1 MMLSIETRFLLR
13 QISGLV
19 TLFVILCV
27 MVIYLFTHRTADQIE
42 RERAQVM
49 LQRIYDLEMAY
60 QSENGTYLPIDREIN
75 GDILRLNQASGQFV
89 YQVQVSGNQ
98 FVATAK
104 ADLNGDG
111 QDEIWQIDPSRDQPI
126 QIQAD

>member
-1 MMLSIETRFLLR
+1 MMLSIENRLLLR

-27 MVIYLFTHRTADQIE
+27 MVIYSFTHRTTDQIE
-42 RERAQVM
+42 RERAQVI
-49 LQRIYDLEMAY
+49 LRRIYDLEMAY
-60 QSENGTYLPIDREIN
+60 QSENGTYLPIDRKIN

-89 YQVQVSGNQ
+89 YRVDVSGNQ

-111 QDEIWQIDPSRDQPI
+111 QAEVWQVDPHNDQPI